1 MTLLDVQHVQKVYQT
16 RFGAAEVTAL
26 KDINFSVEEGEYVAV
41 MGESGSGKTTLLNIL
56 ATLDRPTDGT
66 VLLNGEDIQK
76 ISDKVLTEFRRDH
89 LGFVFQ
95 DFNLLET
102 LSVYD
107 NMVLP
112 LVLARRPIDEMEKK
126 VQPIAEMLG
135 IEDLLKKYPYELSG
149 GQQQRVGIA
158 RAYAN
163 SPKILL
169 MDEPFGAVDSITRY
183 QLQEDL
189 KQIHRQ
195 TDCTIVFITH
205 DMHEAFKLGTHILV
219 MHEGKIQQYGT
230 TEEVK
235 NHPSNDYVKQLVE
248 MTR

>member
-1 MTLLDVQHVQKVYQT
+1 MNQIIEYKNIGKSYQGKWVVRNFNLT
-16 RFGAAEVTAL
+16 
-26 KDINFSVEEGEYVAV
+26 INEMDFLCIVGT
-41 MGESGSGKTTLLNIL
+41 SGSGKTTLLKMINGLVVPDEGDITINGIRVIDQDIISLRRKIGYAIQGDGLFPHMTVADNIGYVPKL
-56 ATLDRPTDGT
+56 DGT
-66 VLLNGEDIQK
+66 PKKEVDSIVN
-76 ISDKVLTEFRRDH
+76 RM
-89 LGFVFQ
+89 
-95 DFNLLET
+95 
-102 LSVYD
+102 LSLVG
-107 NMVLP
+107 LP
-112 LVLARRPIDEMEKK
+112 LDSK
-126 VQPIAEMLG
+126 G
-135 IEDLLKKYPYELSG
+135 KYPKELSG

-189 KQIHRQ
+189 KQIHKQ

-230 TEEVK
+230 AEEVK
-235 NHPSNDYVKQLVE
+235 NYPSNEYVKQLIE

>member
-1 MTLLDVQHVQKVYQT
+1 MNQIIEYKNIGKSYQGKWVV
-16 RFGAAEVTAL
+16 RDCNL
-26 KDINFSVEEGEYVAV
+26 RINEGDFLCIV
-41 MGESGSGKTTLLNIL
+41 GTSGSGKTTLLKMINGLIAPDEGDITIFRTRVIDQDIISLRRKIGYAIQGDGLFPHMTVAENIGYVP
-56 ATLDRPTDGT
+56 R
-66 VLLNGEDIQK
+66 
-76 ISDKVLTEFRRDH
+76 
-89 LGFVFQ
+89 
-95 DFNLLET
+95 LEGVSKEEVDAIVERM
-102 LSVYD
+102 LSLVG
-107 NMVLP
+107 LP
-112 LVLARRPIDEMEKK
+112 LDSKE
-126 VQPIAEMLG
+126 
-135 IEDLLKKYPYELSG
+135 KYPKELSG

-189 KQIHRQ
+189 KQIHKQ

>member
-1 MTLLDVQHVQKVYQT
+1 MNQIIEYKNIGKSYQGKWVVRNFNLT
-16 RFGAAEVTAL
+16 
-26 KDINFSVEEGEYVAV
+26 INEGDFLCIV
-41 MGESGSGKTTLLNIL
+41 GTSGSGKTTLLKMINGLVVPDEGDITINGIRVIDQDIISLRRKIGYAIQGDGLFPHMTVADNIGYVPK
-56 ATLDRPTDGT
+56 LD
-66 VLLNGEDIQK
+66 GEPKEEVDSI
-76 ISDKVLTEFRRDH
+76 VNRM
-89 LGFVFQ
+89 
-95 DFNLLET
+95 
-102 LSVYD
+102 LSLVG
-107 NMVLP
+107 LP
-112 LVLARRPIDEMEKK
+112 LDSK
-126 VQPIAEMLG
+126 G
-135 IEDLLKKYPYELSG
+135 KYPKELSG

-189 KQIHRQ
+189 KQIHKQ

-235 NHPSNDYVKQLVE
+235 NYPSNEYVKQLIE

>member
-1 MTLLDVQHVQKVYQT
+1 MNQIIEYKNIGKSYQGKWVV
-16 RFGAAEVTAL
+16 RDCNL
-26 KDINFSVEEGEYVAV
+26 RINEGDFLCIV
-41 MGESGSGKTTLLNIL
+41 GTSGSGKTTLLKMINGLIVPDEGDITIFGTRVIDQDIISLRRKIGYAIQGDGLFPHMTVAENIGYVPRL
-56 ATLDRPTDGT
+56 EGT
-66 VLLNGEDIQK
+66 PKEEVDAIV
-76 ISDKVLTEFRRDH
+76 DCM
-89 LGFVFQ
+89 
-95 DFNLLET
+95 
-102 LSVYD
+102 LSLVG
-107 NMVLP
+107 LP
-112 LVLARRPIDEMEKK
+112 LDSK
-126 VQPIAEMLG
+126 
-135 IEDLLKKYPYELSG
+135 KKYPKELSG

-205 DMHEAFKLGTHILV
+205 DMHEAFKLATHILV

>member
-1 MTLLDVQHVQKVYQT
+1 MNQIIEYKNIGKSYQGKWVVRNFNLT
-16 RFGAAEVTAL
+16 
-26 KDINFSVEEGEYVAV
+26 INEGDFLCIV
-41 MGESGSGKTTLLNIL
+41 GTSGSGKTTLLKMINGLVVPDEGDITINGIRVIDQDIISLRRKIGYAIQGDGLFPHMTVADNIGYVPK
-56 ATLDRPTDGT
+56 LDGVPKEEVDSIVNRM
-66 VLLNGEDIQK
+66 
-76 ISDKVLTEFRRDH
+76 
-89 LGFVFQ
+89 
-95 DFNLLET
+95 
-102 LSVYD
+102 LSLVG
-107 NMVLP
+107 LP
-112 LVLARRPIDEMEKK
+112 LDSK
-126 VQPIAEMLG
+126 G
-135 IEDLLKKYPYELSG
+135 KYPKELSG

-189 KQIHRQ
+189 KQIHKQ

-230 TEEVK
+230 AEEVK
-235 NHPSNDYVKQLVE
+235 NYPSNEYVKQLIE

>member
-1 MTLLDVQHVQKVYQT
+1 MNQIIEYKNIGKSYQGKWVVRNFNLT
-16 RFGAAEVTAL
+16 
-26 KDINFSVEEGEYVAV
+26 INEGDFLCIV
-41 MGESGSGKTTLLNIL
+41 GTSGSGKTTLLKMINGLVVPDEGDITINGIRVIDQDIISLRRKIGYAIQGDGLFPHMTVADNIGYVPK
-56 ATLDRPTDGT
+56 LDGVPKEEVDSIVNRM
-66 VLLNGEDIQK
+66 
-76 ISDKVLTEFRRDH
+76 
-89 LGFVFQ
+89 
-95 DFNLLET
+95 
-102 LSVYD
+102 LSLVG
-107 NMVLP
+107 LP
-112 LVLARRPIDEMEKK
+112 LDSK
-126 VQPIAEMLG
+126 G
-135 IEDLLKKYPYELSG
+135 KYPKELSG

-189 KQIHRQ
+189 KQIHKQ

-235 NHPSNDYVKQLVE
+235 NYPNNEYVKQLIE

>member
-1 MTLLDVQHVQKVYQT
+1 MNQIIEYKNIGKSYQGKWVIRNFNLT
-16 RFGAAEVTAL
+16 
-26 KDINFSVEEGEYVAV
+26 INEGDFLCIV
-41 MGESGSGKTTLLNIL
+41 GTSGSGKTTLLKMINGLVVPDEGDITINGIRVIDQDIISLRRKIGYAIQGDGLFPHMTVADNIGYVPK
-56 ATLDRPTDGT
+56 LDGVPKEEVDSIVNRM
-66 VLLNGEDIQK
+66 
-76 ISDKVLTEFRRDH
+76 
-89 LGFVFQ
+89 
-95 DFNLLET
+95 
-102 LSVYD
+102 LSLVG
-107 NMVLP
+107 LP
-112 LVLARRPIDEMEKK
+112 LDSK
-126 VQPIAEMLG
+126 G
-135 IEDLLKKYPYELSG
+135 KYPKELSG

-189 KQIHRQ
+189 KQIHKQ

-230 TEEVK
+230 AEEVK
-235 NHPSNDYVKQLVE
+235 NYPSNEYVKQLIE

>member
-1 MTLLDVQHVQKVYQT
+1 MNQIIEYKNIGKSYQGKWVVRNFNLT
-16 RFGAAEVTAL
+16 
-26 KDINFSVEEGEYVAV
+26 INEGDFLCIV
-41 MGESGSGKTTLLNIL
+41 GTSGSGKTTLLKMINGLVVPDEGDITINGIRVIDQDIISLRRKIGYAIQGDGLFPHMTVADNIGYVPKL
-56 ATLDRPTDGT
+56 DGT
-66 VLLNGEDIQK
+66 PKKEVDTIVN
-76 ISDKVLTEFRRDH
+76 RM
-89 LGFVFQ
+89 
-95 DFNLLET
+95 
-102 LSVYD
+102 LSLVG
-107 NMVLP
+107 LP
-112 LVLARRPIDEMEKK
+112 LDSK
-126 VQPIAEMLG
+126 G
-135 IEDLLKKYPYELSG
+135 KYPKELSG

-189 KQIHRQ
+189 KQIHKQ

-235 NHPSNDYVKQLVE
+235 NYPNNEYVKQLIE

>member
-1 MTLLDVQHVQKVYQT
+1 MNPIIEYKNIGKSYQGKWVIRNFNLT
-16 RFGAAEVTAL
+16 
-26 KDINFSVEEGEYVAV
+26 INEGDFLCIV
-41 MGESGSGKTTLLNIL
+41 GTSGSGKTTLLKMINGLVVPDEGDITINGIRVIDQDIISLRRKIGYAIQGDGLFPHMTVADNIGYVPK
-56 ATLDRPTDGT
+56 LDGVPKEEVDSIVNRM
-66 VLLNGEDIQK
+66 
-76 ISDKVLTEFRRDH
+76 
-89 LGFVFQ
+89 
-95 DFNLLET
+95 
-102 LSVYD
+102 LSLVG
-107 NMVLP
+107 LP
-112 LVLARRPIDEMEKK
+112 LDSK
-126 VQPIAEMLG
+126 G
-135 IEDLLKKYPYELSG
+135 KYPKELSG

-189 KQIHRQ
+189 KQIHKQ

-235 NHPSNDYVKQLVE
+235 NYPSNEYVKQLIE

>member
-1 MTLLDVQHVQKVYQT
+1 MDPIIEYKNIGKSYQDVWVV
-16 RFGAAEVTAL
+16 RDFNL
-26 KDINFSVEEGEYVAV
+26 SINEGDFLCIV
-41 MGESGSGKTTLLNIL
+41 GTSGSGKTTLLKMINGLIVPDEGDITIFGTRVIDQDIISLRRKIGYAIQGNGLFPHMTVADNIGYVPKL
-56 ATLDRPTDGT
+56 DGT
-66 VLLNGEDIQK
+66 PK
-76 ISDKVLTEFRRDH
+76 
-89 LGFVFQ
+89 
-95 DFNLLET
+95 ET
-102 LSVYD
+102 VDTIVDRMLSLVG
-107 NMVLP
+107 LP
-112 LVLARRPIDEMEKK
+112 LDSK
-126 VQPIAEMLG
+126 G
-135 IEDLLKKYPYELSG
+135 KYPKELSG

-189 KQIHRQ
+189 KQIHKQ

-230 TEEVK
+230 AEEVK
-235 NHPSNDYVKQLVE
+235 NHPSNEYVKQLVE

>member
-1 MTLLDVQHVQKVYQT
+1 MDQIIEYKNIGKSYQGKWVVRNFNLT
-16 RFGAAEVTAL
+16 
-26 KDINFSVEEGEYVAV
+26 INEGDFLCIV
-41 MGESGSGKTTLLNIL
+41 GTSGSGKTTLLKMINGLVVPDEGDITINGIRVIDQDIISLRRKIGYAIQGDGLFPHMTVADNIGYVPK
-56 ATLDRPTDGT
+56 LDGVPKEEVDSIVNRM
-66 VLLNGEDIQK
+66 
-76 ISDKVLTEFRRDH
+76 
-89 LGFVFQ
+89 
-95 DFNLLET
+95 
-102 LSVYD
+102 LSLVG
-107 NMVLP
+107 LP
-112 LVLARRPIDEMEKK
+112 LESK
-126 VQPIAEMLG
+126 G
-135 IEDLLKKYPYELSG
+135 KYPKELSG

-189 KQIHRQ
+189 KQIHKQ

-230 TEEVK
+230 AEEVK
-235 NHPSNDYVKQLVE
+235 NYPSNEYVKQLIE
-248 MTR
+248 MTL

>member
-1 MTLLDVQHVQKVYQT
+1 MSQIIEYKNIGKSYQGKWVVRNFNLT
-16 RFGAAEVTAL
+16 
-26 KDINFSVEEGEYVAV
+26 INEGDFLCIV
-41 MGESGSGKTTLLNIL
+41 GTSGSGKTTLLKMINGLIVPDEGDITINGIRVIDQDIISLRRKIGYAIQGDGLFPHMTVAGNIGYVL
-56 ATLDRPTDGT
+56 KLDGLPKEEVDSIVNRM
-66 VLLNGEDIQK
+66 
-76 ISDKVLTEFRRDH
+76 
-89 LGFVFQ
+89 
-95 DFNLLET
+95 
-102 LSVYD
+102 LSLVG
-107 NMVLP
+107 LP
-112 LVLARRPIDEMEKK
+112 LDSK
-126 VQPIAEMLG
+126 G
-135 IEDLLKKYPYELSG
+135 KYHKELSG

-189 KQIHRQ
+189 KQIHKQ

-235 NHPSNDYVKQLVE
+235 NYPSNEYVKQLIE

>member
-1 MTLLDVQHVQKVYQT
+1 MNQSIEYKGVGKSYQGKWVVRDFNLT
-16 RFGAAEVTAL
+16 
-26 KDINFSVEEGEYVAV
+26 INEGDFLCIV
-41 MGESGSGKTTLLNIL
+41 GTSGSGKTTLLKMINGLIVPDEGDITIFGTRVIDQDIISLRRKIGYAIQGDGLFPHMTVADNIGYVPKL
-56 ATLDRPTDGT
+56 DGT
-66 VLLNGEDIQK
+66 PKEVVDAIV
-76 ISDKVLTEFRRDH
+76 DRM
-89 LGFVFQ
+89 
-95 DFNLLET
+95 
-102 LSVYD
+102 LSLVG
-107 NMVLP
+107 LP
-112 LVLARRPIDEMEKK
+112 LDSK
-126 VQPIAEMLG
+126 G
-135 IEDLLKKYPYELSG
+135 KYPKELSG

-189 KQIHRQ
+189 KQIHKQ

-230 TEEVK
+230 AEEVK
-235 NHPSNDYVKQLVE
+235 NHPSNEYVKQLVE

>member
-1 MTLLDVQHVQKVYQT
+1 MNQIIEYKNIGKSYQGKWVV
-16 RFGAAEVTAL
+16 R
-26 KDINFSVEEGEYVAV
+26 NFNLTIKEGDFLCIV
-41 MGESGSGKTTLLNIL
+41 GTSGSGKTTLLKMINGLVVPDEGDITINGIRVIDQDIISLRRKIGYAIQGDGLFPHMTVADNIGYVPK
-56 ATLDRPTDGT
+56 LD
-66 VLLNGEDIQK
+66 GEPKEEVDSI
-76 ISDKVLTEFRRDH
+76 VNRM
-89 LGFVFQ
+89 
-95 DFNLLET
+95 
-102 LSVYD
+102 LSLVG
-107 NMVLP
+107 LP
-112 LVLARRPIDEMEKK
+112 LDSK
-126 VQPIAEMLG
+126 G
-135 IEDLLKKYPYELSG
+135 KYPKELSG

-189 KQIHRQ
+189 KQIHKQ

-235 NHPSNDYVKQLVE
+235 NYPSNEYVKQLIE

>member
-1 MTLLDVQHVQKVYQT
+1 MNQSIEYKGIGKSYQGKWVVRDFNLT
-16 RFGAAEVTAL
+16 
-26 KDINFSVEEGEYVAV
+26 INEGDFLCIV
-41 MGESGSGKTTLLNIL
+41 GTSGSGKTTLLKMINGLIVPDEGDITIFGTRVIDQDIISLRRKIGYAIQGDGLFPHMTVADNIGYVPK
-56 ATLDRPTDGT
+56 LDSTPKEVVDAIVDRM
-66 VLLNGEDIQK
+66 
-76 ISDKVLTEFRRDH
+76 
-89 LGFVFQ
+89 
-95 DFNLLET
+95 
-102 LSVYD
+102 LSLVG
-107 NMVLP
+107 LP
-112 LVLARRPIDEMEKK
+112 LDSK
-126 VQPIAEMLG
+126 G
-135 IEDLLKKYPYELSG
+135 KYPKELSG

-189 KQIHRQ
+189 KNIHKQ

-230 TEEVK
+230 AEEVK
-235 NHPSNDYVKQLVE
+235 NHPSNEYVKQLVE
-248 MTR
+248 ITR

>member
-1 MTLLDVQHVQKVYQT
+1 MSQIIEYKNIGKSYQGKWVVRNFNLT
-16 RFGAAEVTAL
+16 
-26 KDINFSVEEGEYVAV
+26 INEGDFLCIV
-41 MGESGSGKTTLLNIL
+41 GTSGSGKTTLLKMINGLVVPDEGDITINGIRVIDQDIISLRRKIGYAIQGDGLFPHMTVADNIGYVPKL
-56 ATLDRPTDGT
+56 DGT
-66 VLLNGEDIQK
+66 PKKEVDTIVN
-76 ISDKVLTEFRRDH
+76 RM
-89 LGFVFQ
+89 
-95 DFNLLET
+95 
-102 LSVYD
+102 LSLVG
-107 NMVLP
+107 LP
-112 LVLARRPIDEMEKK
+112 LDSK
-126 VQPIAEMLG
+126 G
-135 IEDLLKKYPYELSG
+135 KYPKELSG

-189 KQIHRQ
+189 KQIHKQ

-235 NHPSNDYVKQLVE
+235 NYPSNEYVKQLIE

>member
-1 MTLLDVQHVQKVYQT
+1 MNQIIEYKHIGKSYQGKWVV
-16 RFGAAEVTAL
+16 RDCNL
-26 KDINFSVEEGEYVAV
+26 SISEGDFLCIV
-41 MGESGSGKTTLLNIL
+41 GTSGSGKTTLLKMINGLIVPDEGDITIFGTRVIDQDIISLRRKIGYAIQGDGLFPHMTVADNIGYVPK
-56 ATLDRPTDGT
+56 LDGVPKDEVDTIVNRM
-66 VLLNGEDIQK
+66 
-76 ISDKVLTEFRRDH
+76 
-89 LGFVFQ
+89 
-95 DFNLLET
+95 
-102 LSVYD
+102 LSLVG
-107 NMVLP
+107 LP
-112 LVLARRPIDEMEKK
+112 LDSKE
-126 VQPIAEMLG
+126 
-135 IEDLLKKYPYELSG
+135 KYPKELSG

-189 KQIHRQ
+189 KQIHKH

-219 MHEGKIQQYGT
+219 MHDGKIQQYGT

-235 NHPSNDYVKQLVE
+235 NYPSNEYVKQLIE

>member
-1 MTLLDVQHVQKVYQT
+1 MNQIIEYKNIGKSYQGKWVVRNFNLT
-16 RFGAAEVTAL
+16 
-26 KDINFSVEEGEYVAV
+26 INEGDFLCIV
-41 MGESGSGKTTLLNIL
+41 GTSGSGKTTLLKMINGLVVPDEGDITINGIRVIDQDIISLRRKIGYAIQVDGLFPHMTVADNIGYVPKL
-56 ATLDRPTDGT
+56 DGT
-66 VLLNGEDIQK
+66 PKKEVDSIVN
-76 ISDKVLTEFRRDH
+76 RM
-89 LGFVFQ
+89 
-95 DFNLLET
+95 
-102 LSVYD
+102 LSLVG
-107 NMVLP
+107 LP
-112 LVLARRPIDEMEKK
+112 LDSK
-126 VQPIAEMLG
+126 G
-135 IEDLLKKYPYELSG
+135 KYPKELSG

-189 KQIHRQ
+189 KQIHKQ

-235 NHPSNDYVKQLVE
+235 NYPSNEYVKQLIE

>member
-1 MTLLDVQHVQKVYQT
+1 MNQIIEYKNIGKSYQGKWVVRNFNLT
-16 RFGAAEVTAL
+16 
-26 KDINFSVEEGEYVAV
+26 INEGDFLCIV
-41 MGESGSGKTTLLNIL
+41 GTSGSGKTTLLKMINGLIVPDEGDITINGIRVIDQDIISLRRKIGYAIQGDGLFPHMTVADNIGYVPK
-56 ATLDRPTDGT
+56 LDSVPKEEVDSIVNRM
-66 VLLNGEDIQK
+66 
-76 ISDKVLTEFRRDH
+76 
-89 LGFVFQ
+89 
-95 DFNLLET
+95 
-102 LSVYD
+102 LSLVG
-107 NMVLP
+107 LP
-112 LVLARRPIDEMEKK
+112 LDSK
-126 VQPIAEMLG
+126 G
-135 IEDLLKKYPYELSG
+135 KYPKELSG

-189 KQIHRQ
+189 KQIHKQ

-235 NHPSNDYVKQLVE
+235 NYPSNEYVKQLIE

>member
-1 MTLLDVQHVQKVYQT
+1 MNQIIEYKNIGKSYQGKWVVRNFNLT
-16 RFGAAEVTAL
+16 
-26 KDINFSVEEGEYVAV
+26 INEGDFLCIV
-41 MGESGSGKTTLLNIL
+41 GTSGSGKTTLLKMINGLVVPDEGDITINGIRVIDQDIISLRRKIGYAIQGDGLFPHMTVADNIGYVPKL
-56 ATLDRPTDGT
+56 DGT
-66 VLLNGEDIQK
+66 PKKEVDTIVN
-76 ISDKVLTEFRRDH
+76 RM
-89 LGFVFQ
+89 
-95 DFNLLET
+95 
-102 LSVYD
+102 LSLVG
-107 NMVLP
+107 LP
-112 LVLARRPIDEMEKK
+112 LDSK
-126 VQPIAEMLG
+126 G
-135 IEDLLKKYPYELSG
+135 KYPKELSG

-189 KQIHRQ
+189 KQIHKQ

-230 TEEVK
+230 AEEVK
-235 NHPSNDYVKQLVE
+235 NRPSNEYVKQLIE

>member
-1 MTLLDVQHVQKVYQT
+1 MNQIIEYKNIGKSYQSKWVVRNFNLT
-16 RFGAAEVTAL
+16 
-26 KDINFSVEEGEYVAV
+26 INEGDFLCIV
-41 MGESGSGKTTLLNIL
+41 GTSGSGKTTLLKMINGLVVPDEGDITINGIRVIDQDIISLRRKIGYAIQGDGLFPHMTVADNIGYVPK
-56 ATLDRPTDGT
+56 LDGVPKEEVDSIVNRM
-66 VLLNGEDIQK
+66 
-76 ISDKVLTEFRRDH
+76 
-89 LGFVFQ
+89 
-95 DFNLLET
+95 
-102 LSVYD
+102 LSLVG
-107 NMVLP
+107 LP
-112 LVLARRPIDEMEKK
+112 LDSK
-126 VQPIAEMLG
+126 G
-135 IEDLLKKYPYELSG
+135 KYPKELSG

-189 KQIHRQ
+189 KQIHKQ

-230 TEEVK
+230 AEEVK
-235 NHPSNDYVKQLVE
+235 NYPSNEYVKQLIE
-248 MTR
+248 MTL

>member
-1 MTLLDVQHVQKVYQT
+1 MNQIIEYKNIGKSYQGKWVIRNFNLT
-16 RFGAAEVTAL
+16 
-26 KDINFSVEEGEYVAV
+26 INEGDFLCIV
-41 MGESGSGKTTLLNIL
+41 GTSGSGKTTLLKMINGLVVPDEGDITINGIRVIDQDIISLRRKIGYAIQGDGLFPHMTVADNIGYVPK
-56 ATLDRPTDGT
+56 LDGVPKEEVDRI
-66 VLLNGEDIQK
+66 VN
-76 ISDKVLTEFRRDH
+76 RM
-89 LGFVFQ
+89 
-95 DFNLLET
+95 
-102 LSVYD
+102 LSLVG
-107 NMVLP
+107 LP
-112 LVLARRPIDEMEKK
+112 LDSK
-126 VQPIAEMLG
+126 G
-135 IEDLLKKYPYELSG
+135 KYPKELSG

-189 KQIHRQ
+189 KQIHKQ

-230 TEEVK
+230 IEEVK
-235 NHPSNDYVKQLVE
+235 NYPSNEYVKQLIE

>member
-1 MTLLDVQHVQKVYQT
+1 MNQIIEYKNIGKSYQGKWVIRNFNLT
-16 RFGAAEVTAL
+16 
-26 KDINFSVEEGEYVAV
+26 INEGDFLCIV
-41 MGESGSGKTTLLNIL
+41 GTSGSGKTTLLKMINGLVVPDEGDITINGIRVIDQDIISLRRKIGYAIQGDGLFPHMTVADNIGYVPK
-56 ATLDRPTDGT
+56 LDG
-66 VLLNGEDIQK
+66 VQK
-76 ISDKVLTEFRRDH
+76 EEVDRIVNRM
-89 LGFVFQ
+89 
-95 DFNLLET
+95 
-102 LSVYD
+102 LSLVG
-107 NMVLP
+107 LP
-112 LVLARRPIDEMEKK
+112 LDSK
-126 VQPIAEMLG
+126 G
-135 IEDLLKKYPYELSG
+135 KYPKELSG

-189 KQIHRQ
+189 KQIHKQ

-230 TEEVK
+230 AEEVK
-235 NHPSNDYVKQLVE
+235 NYPSNEYVKQLIE

>member
-1 MTLLDVQHVQKVYQT
+1 MNQIIEYKNIGKSYQGKWVIRNFNLT
-16 RFGAAEVTAL
+16 
-26 KDINFSVEEGEYVAV
+26 INEGDFLCIV
-41 MGESGSGKTTLLNIL
+41 GTSGSGKTTLLKMINGLVVPDEGDITINGIRVIDQDIISLRRKIGYAIQGDGLFPHMTVADNIGYVPK
-56 ATLDRPTDGT
+56 LDGVPKEEVDRI
-66 VLLNGEDIQK
+66 VN
-76 ISDKVLTEFRRDH
+76 RM
-89 LGFVFQ
+89 
-95 DFNLLET
+95 
-102 LSVYD
+102 LSLVG
-107 NMVLP
+107 LP
-112 LVLARRPIDEMEKK
+112 LDSK
-126 VQPIAEMLG
+126 G
-135 IEDLLKKYPYELSG
+135 KYPKELSG

-189 KQIHRQ
+189 KQIHKQ

-230 TEEVK
+230 AEEVK
-235 NHPSNDYVKQLVE
+235 NYPSNEYVKQLIE
-248 MTR
+248 MTL

>member
-1 MTLLDVQHVQKVYQT
+1 MNQIIEYKNIGKSYQGKWVVRNFNLT
-16 RFGAAEVTAL
+16 
-26 KDINFSVEEGEYVAV
+26 INEGDFLCIV
-41 MGESGSGKTTLLNIL
+41 GTSGSGKTTLLKMINGLVVPDEGDITINGIRVIDQDIISLRRKIGYAIQGDGLFPHMTVADNIGYVPK
-56 ATLDRPTDGT
+56 LDGVPKEEVDSIVNRM
-66 VLLNGEDIQK
+66 
-76 ISDKVLTEFRRDH
+76 
-89 LGFVFQ
+89 
-95 DFNLLET
+95 
-102 LSVYD
+102 LSLVG
-107 NMVLP
+107 LP
-112 LVLARRPIDEMEKK
+112 LDSK
-126 VQPIAEMLG
+126 G
-135 IEDLLKKYPYELSG
+135 KYPKELSG

-189 KQIHRQ
+189 KQIHKQ

-235 NHPSNDYVKQLVE
+235 NYPSNEYVKQLIE

>member
-1 MTLLDVQHVQKVYQT
+1 MNQIIEYKNIGKSYQGKWVVRNFNLT
-16 RFGAAEVTAL
+16 
-26 KDINFSVEEGEYVAV
+26 INEGDFLCIV
-41 MGESGSGKTTLLNIL
+41 GTSGSGKTTLLKMINGLVVPDEGDITINGIRVIDQDIISLRRKVGYAIQGDGLFPHMTVADNIGYVPK
-56 ATLDRPTDGT
+56 LDSVPKEEVDSIVNRM
-66 VLLNGEDIQK
+66 LLLVG
-76 ISDKVLTEFRRDH
+76 
-89 LGFVFQ
+89 
-95 DFNLLET
+95 
-102 LSVYD
+102 
-107 NMVLP
+107 LP
-112 LVLARRPIDEMEKK
+112 LDSK
-126 VQPIAEMLG
+126 G
-135 IEDLLKKYPYELSG
+135 KYPKELSG

-189 KQIHRQ
+189 KQIHKQ

-235 NHPSNDYVKQLVE
+235 NDPSNKYVKQLIE
-248 MTR
+248 MTQ

>member
-1 MTLLDVQHVQKVYQT
+1 MSQIIEYKNIGKSYQGKWVVRNFNLT
-16 RFGAAEVTAL
+16 
-26 KDINFSVEEGEYVAV
+26 INEGDFLCIV
-41 MGESGSGKTTLLNIL
+41 GTSGSGKTTLLKMINGLVVPDEGDITINGIRVIDQDIISLRRKIGYAIQGDGLFPHMTVADNIGYVPKL
-56 ATLDRPTDGT
+56 DGT
-66 VLLNGEDIQK
+66 PKKEVDTIVN
-76 ISDKVLTEFRRDH
+76 RM
-89 LGFVFQ
+89 
-95 DFNLLET
+95 
-102 LSVYD
+102 LSLVG
-107 NMVLP
+107 LP
-112 LVLARRPIDEMEKK
+112 LDSK
-126 VQPIAEMLG
+126 G
-135 IEDLLKKYPYELSG
+135 KYPKELSG

-189 KQIHRQ
+189 KQIHKQ

-230 TEEVK
+230 IEEVK
-235 NHPSNDYVKQLVE
+235 NYPSNEYVKQLIE

>member
-1 MTLLDVQHVQKVYQT
+1 MNQIIEYKNIGKSYQGKWVVRNFNLT
-16 RFGAAEVTAL
+16 
-26 KDINFSVEEGEYVAV
+26 INEGDFLCIV
-41 MGESGSGKTTLLNIL
+41 GTSGSGKTTLLKMINGLVVPDEGDITINGIRVIDQDIISL
-56 ATLDRPTDGT
+56 RRKIGYAIQGDGRVPHRTGADQSGDVPKLDGVPKEEVDSIVNRM
-66 VLLNGEDIQK
+66 
-76 ISDKVLTEFRRDH
+76 
-89 LGFVFQ
+89 
-95 DFNLLET
+95 
-102 LSVYD
+102 LSLVG
-107 NMVLP
+107 LP
-112 LVLARRPIDEMEKK
+112 LDSK
-126 VQPIAEMLG
+126 G
-135 IEDLLKKYPYELSG
+135 KYPKELSG

-189 KQIHRQ
+189 KQIHKQ

-230 TEEVK
+230 AEEVK
-235 NHPSNDYVKQLVE
+235 NRPSNEYVKQLIE

>member
-1 MTLLDVQHVQKVYQT
+1 MNQIIEYKNIGKSYQGKWVVRNFNLT
-16 RFGAAEVTAL
+16 
-26 KDINFSVEEGEYVAV
+26 INEGDFLCIV
-41 MGESGSGKTTLLNIL
+41 GTSGSGKTTLLKMINGLVVPDEGDITINGIRVIDQDIISLRRKIGYAIQGDGLFPHMTVADNIGYVPK
-56 ATLDRPTDGT
+56 LDGVPKEEVDSIVTRM
-66 VLLNGEDIQK
+66 
-76 ISDKVLTEFRRDH
+76 
-89 LGFVFQ
+89 
-95 DFNLLET
+95 
-102 LSVYD
+102 LSLVG
-107 NMVLP
+107 LP
-112 LVLARRPIDEMEKK
+112 LDSK
-126 VQPIAEMLG
+126 G
-135 IEDLLKKYPYELSG
+135 KYPKELSG

-189 KQIHRQ
+189 KQIHKQ

-230 TEEVK
+230 AEEVK
-235 NHPSNDYVKQLVE
+235 NYPSNEYVKQLIE
-248 MTR
+248 MTL